1 MTNISVSQLLKI
13 ISEENARKM
22 GLGKGSYNPHKYSER
37 DSLNRGSYRAGQEDR
52 QIKAYMQSKS
62 PNKRGYC

>member
-1 MTNISVSQLLKI
+1 MTNVSVSQLLKI

-22 GLGKGSYNPHKYSER
+22 GLG
-37 DSLNRGSYRAGQEDR
+37 RGSYDPKHSRIDCQGRGRYRVGQEDH
-52 QIKAYMQSKS
+52 QIREYMQSKS